1 MAAMEATLEPR
12 PTLALVEM
20 QPEETHT
27 EKAASSISSLVRIV
41 LVIKRSRLIN
51 FQVTVATGATL
62 AQEMRLPMA
71 RVQRLTQVT
80 GAMHRVGLLKIEH
93 WVMDTSLVVYSM
105 SHLVCIHIRPLELEV
120 ANERITGNGGNGG
133 DASSGGAVAVSD
145 SDY

>member
-1 MAAMEATLEPR
+1 MAAMAATLEPR

-27 EKAASSISSLVRIV
+27 EKATSSISSLVRIV

-93 WVMDTSLVVYSM
+93 
-105 SHLVCIHIRPLELEV
+105 
-120 ANERITGNGGNGG
+120 
-133 DASSGGAVAVSD
+133 
-145 SDY
+145 